1 MGERQI
7 AALSDDPDE
16 LALELQALAGPAP
29 GPDGGQV
36 YIDGF
41 TGGNL
46 PPKSAIR
53 EVRINSN
60 PFAPEFDRPGF
71 ARVDIFT
78 KAGSE
83 SLHGQALTSQ
93 NGDALNTR
101 NPLVAQKPP
110 YRSQLYSIDLAGP
123 LRRNKASFTLDLQ
136 ERKIADNAA
145 ILATTPNGPLNE
157 TLPGAAIADGGE
169 SARGLCARTTGII

>member
-1 MGERQI
+1 M
-7 AALSDDPDE
+7 
-16 LALELQALAGPAP
+16 QALAGPAP

-78 KAGSE
+78 KAGSD
-83 SLHGQALTSQ
+83 SFHGQALTSQ
-93 NGDALNTR
+93 NGDALDTR
-101 NPLVAQKPP
+101 NPLLARKPP

-123 LRRNKASFTLDLQ
+123 LRRNKASFTFDLQ
-136 ERKIADNAA
+136 ERKIGDNAA
-145 ILATTPNGPLNE
+145 ILATTPAGTAE
-157 TLPGAAIADGGE
+157 
-169 SARGLCARTTGII
+169 